1 MAVHQLNTVSAQ
13 DALVDALRGRIL
25 GGELTPG
32 APISDVELAEEY
44 GVARPTVRAAVQ
56 VLVHEGLMRREPRR
70 RAFVPR
76 LTADDI
82 RDLYYV
88 RTPLELTAI
97 EALAKRRLVPPQAAK
112 AVARLE
118 RLGRRGSW
126 RDAVDADMEFHA
138 ALITAAGSPRL
149 VRTYRSL
156 GTEMRLA
163 LVQLRPAYD
172 SVSQLAAEHRG
183 LLDAIASGSKRN
195 ASRLMQDHLRQ
206 AVEDLTAGTP
216 T

>member
-97 EALAKRRLVPPQAAK
+97 EALAKRRLVPPQAAE

-156 GTEMRLA
+156 ATEMRLA

-195 ASRLMQDHLRQ
+195 ACRLMQDHLRQ
-206 AVEDLTAGTP
+206 AVEDLTTGAP